1 MKVKKIFERL
11 NECLRKGYLKAGMQ
25 HNIFAQIFATI
36 YSLEK
41 LRLDAE
47 IQSHSVDFRQCELA
61 DHICVCVCFLH
72 SAFYERRSRWYR
84 SKSDKPPV
92 FALAHKPIHLYER
105 HETYPYLE
113 HKFNVSG
120 DWEEQVT
127 ELCHEFTRRR

>member
-61 DHICVCVCFLH
+61 DHICVCVCVSSTPRFMKDGVDGIDQSLINLRSLH
-72 SAFYERRSRWYR
+72 
-84 SKSDKPPV
+84 
-92 FALAHKPIHLYER
+92 
-105 HETYPYLE
+105 
-113 HKFNVSG
+113 
-120 DWEEQVT
+120 
-127 ELCHEFTRRR
+127 